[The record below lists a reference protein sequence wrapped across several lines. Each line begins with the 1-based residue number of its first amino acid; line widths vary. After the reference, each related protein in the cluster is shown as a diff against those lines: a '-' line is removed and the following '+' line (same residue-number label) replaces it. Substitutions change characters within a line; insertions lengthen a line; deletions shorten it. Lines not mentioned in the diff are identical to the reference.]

1 MNRYVYG
8 TYASFAEAEQ
18 QADRIIESGVPKS
31 AVSLVSNMDV
41 AENAQANSNYDYIRS
56 EKVDD
61 NRNWFEKLFG
71 IGDDRLEEEVDF
83 RHYEDSLRNN
93 QILLVVDRE
102 YEGRLTD
109 LSNQSLEG
117 DRAAYGTY
125 ATAEN
130 ETGIAPDTD
139 IRSETE
145 NIRLHEE
152 RLNVG
157 KEKRETGEVEIHKE
171 VVEETQTIDVPVER
185 EEIHIKHKTP
195 TDSTADGDA
204 FTEEEIVIPISE
216 ERVVVDKETVV
227 TDEVEIEKEIH
238 VDHETVRETTRR
250 EELDIEEDTNENLRR
265 DR

>member
-1 MNRYVYG
+1 MMNRYVYG
-8 TYASFAEAEQ
+8 TYDSFAEAER
-18 QADRIIESGVPKS
+18 QADRIINSGVPKS
-31 AVSLVSNMDV
+31 AVSLVSNMEV
-41 AENAQANSNYDYIRS
+41 AENAQANTDYDYIRS
-56 EKVDD
+56 EKMDD

-71 IGDDRLEEEVDF
+71 LGDDHADEEIDF

-93 QILLVVDRE
+93 QILLVVDGE
-102 YEGRLTD
+102 YEAQLTD
-109 LSNQSLEG
+109 LST
-117 DRAAYGTY
+117 DRAGYGTY
-125 ATAEN
+125 ATAE
-130 ETGIAPDTD
+130 EEIGVAADTAD
-139 IRSETE
+139 VDTRRETE

-195 TDSTADGDA
+195 TDNTADGDA
-204 FTEEEIVIPISE
+204 FTEEEIVIPVSE

-227 TDEVEIEKEIH
+227 TDEVEIEKETH

-250 EELDIEEDTNENLRR
+250 EELDIEEDTDHNLHR